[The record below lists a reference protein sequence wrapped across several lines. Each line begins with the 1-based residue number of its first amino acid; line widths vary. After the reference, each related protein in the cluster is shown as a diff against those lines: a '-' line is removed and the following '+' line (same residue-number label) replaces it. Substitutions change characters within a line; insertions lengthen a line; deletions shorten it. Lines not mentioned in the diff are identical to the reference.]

1 MNARVALAFALALLA
16 PAPAGA
22 AGGPM
27 TPMNPGFHQL
37 LHCNTQAYVT
47 VDVAPGD
54 PKVAPNSM
62 LVTTAVALGPTITK
76 TQAYRGAD
84 VRGNIYAYG
93 YLLQPGV
100 TKSFPKRLLL
110 PANPPATGERS
121 TYYSIT
127 GAQIEKRFE
136 GTKATTDEHGTAAN
150 GFAFSDYLNGHKL
163 NTVVYLPAIGV
174 AELTF
179 YGVLPNSADLSCHAH
194 P

>member
-1 MNARVALAFALALLA
+1 MNVRFAFTLAVALLA
-16 PAPAGA
+16 SAPAGA
-22 AGGPM
+22 AGLL
-27 TPMNPGFHQL
+27 TPMNAGFHQQL
-37 LHCNTQAYVT
+37 RCNTQGYVT

-54 PKVAPNSM
+54 SKIAPDAM
-62 LVTTAVALGPTITK
+62 LVTTAVAIGPSITK

-84 VRGNIYAYG
+84 AQGNIYAYG

-100 TKSFPKRLLL
+100 TKRFPKALLL
-110 PANPPATGERS
+110 PAIPPAAGQRS
-121 TYYSIT
+121 TYHSIS

-136 GTKATTDEHGTAAN
+136 GMKATRDAHGAKAD
-150 GFAFSDYLNGHKL
+150 GFAFSDYLQGHKL

-179 YGVLPNSADLSCHAH
+179 YGVLPGNADLICHAR

>member
-1 MNARVALAFALALLA
+1 MLIRIALTIALALFAWA
-16 PAPAGA
+16 PAA
-22 AGGPM
+22 AAGPM
-27 TPMNPGFHQL
+27 TPMNAGFHQL
-37 LHCNTQAYVT
+37 LHCNTQGYVT
-47 VDVAPGD
+47 VDVAAGD
-54 PKVAPNSM
+54 PKIAPGSM
-62 LVTTAVALGPTITK
+62 LVTTAVAIGPQMTK
-76 TQAYRGAD
+76 TQAYRGMDAQ
-84 VRGNIYAYG
+84 GNIYAYG

-100 TKSFPKRLLL
+100 TKRFAKALLL
-110 PANPPATGERS
+110 PANPPSVGERS

-136 GTKATTDEHGTAAN
+136 GMKATTDAHGAAAN

-179 YGVLPNSADLSCHAH
+179 YGVLPNSADLICHAH